1 MSLSAV
7 SLPRMKVGLFSFPAV
22 KTTAPASTQNSF
34 KLALC
39 SIGLDQESMQRDKF
53 LPTYISSQP
62 PIFQLRRLCSHP
74 ARKPLLSYLQERK
87 RVREDC
93 FPQAKII
100 LCE

>member
-39 SIGLDQESMQRDKF
+39 SIGFILLIKSIQSTAGITDTKPERCVE
-53 LPTYISSQP
+53 LTISG
-62 PIFQLRRLCSHP
+62 L
-74 ARKPLLSYLQERK
+74 KT
-87 RVREDC
+87 
-93 FPQAKII
+93 I
-100 LCE
+100 LIVKG